1 MSALPYS
8 AEDEKLAELIV
19 DKALEKYRKL
29 MPEAVVADMRDFLV
43 DEMLATEEG
52 RRKLRA
58 FTAHDA
64 ALKPSGEEERFPGLE
79 VVPEVKKEPHQA

>member
-1 MSALPYS
+1 MSGLPYS
-8 AEDEKLAELIV
+8 EEDEQLAELIV
-19 DKALEKYRKL
+19 DKAMEKYRKL
-29 MPEAVVADMRDFLV
+29 VPAAVVADMRDFLV

-52 RRKLRA
+52 RRKMRA

-79 VVPEVKKEPHQA
+79 SAPEVKKEPNQA